1 MGQLAETLVVKM
13 DGMINMKHILSFVIL
28 LSIVISCNEKLT
40 PEVDSSEI
48 FDQREYD
55 KVTMVIPP
63 LSFDDDEPM
72 TKISLDLVS
81 LKYLWEEK
89 DSVGIFP
96 DLGSQ
101 IYFSMAEG
109 VGQSVATFDGGGWAL
124 KRSSSYYSYFPFVA
138 DYYIDKEAI
147 PISYIGQSQDG
158 NGNLSNASL
167 GNHCFMVAKGV
178 ADEATGDLMF
188 TYDRLQMPFM
198 FVIPV
203 EAGTYTSLDVCA
215 GQKVIATSGTINA
228 ISLDKVIHN
237 AVYDDH
243 LKIGLKNITFDG
255 PSTLIVTALLPPFDI
270 YGEQFTLNLTK
281 ADGGIVTSSVFGKTY
296 TLGKA
301 YKNSP
306 NFSVSPT
313 NVEISG
319 DGGSFNFR
327 VTAAGATSYSISS
340 DANWLTINNA
350 PTSGT
355 TTVTVTASKGTTK
368 ERIGHI
374 IISEDVTYKG
384 TTITLQNKIE
394 VTQDVVGMVVR
405 PGDWDE
411 SGEDLGG
418 DAE

>member
-1 MGQLAETLVVKM
+1 MPAEKT
-13 DGMINMKHILSFVIL
+13 DGTTNMKRILSLALL
-28 LSIVISCNEKLT
+28 LSTIISCNENLSTELDT
-40 PEVDSSEI
+40 PEVADNK
-48 FDQREYD
+48 EYD
-55 KVTMVIPP
+55 KVTMIIPP

-72 TKISLDLVS
+72 TKINLDLTS
-81 LKYLWEEK
+81 LKYLWAEK

-109 VGQSVATFDGGGWAL
+109 VGQSIATFDGGGWAL
-124 KRSSSYYSYFPFVA
+124 KRTSSYYSYFPFVA

-178 ADEATGDLMF
+178 ADEATGNLMF

-203 EAGTYTSLDVCA
+203 EAGTYTSLDICA
-215 GQKVIATSGTINA
+215 LEEVIATSGTMNA
-228 ISLDKVIHN
+228 ISLDKIIHN

-243 LKIGLKNITFDG
+243 LEICLKNITFDG

-270 YGEQFTLNLTK
+270 YGKQFTFNLTK
-281 ADGGIVTSSVFGKTY
+281 TDGSIVTSSVFGKTY

-306 NFSVSPT
+306 NFSVSPA
-313 NVEISG
+313 NVKISG

-327 VTAAGATSYSISS
+327 VTAVGLTSYSIYS
-340 DANWLTINNA
+340 DVSWLTINNA
-350 PTSGT
+350 PTSGSA
-355 TTVTVTASKGTTK
+355 TVTITAAKGTTQ

-374 IISEDVTYKG
+374 IISEEVTYKG
-384 TTITLQNKIE
+384 TTITLQNKIKII
-394 VTQDVVGMVVR
+394 QDITGMSM
-405 PGDWDE
+405 GISGWNEDE
-411 SGEDLGG
+411 EDYGG
-418 DAE
+418 VAQ